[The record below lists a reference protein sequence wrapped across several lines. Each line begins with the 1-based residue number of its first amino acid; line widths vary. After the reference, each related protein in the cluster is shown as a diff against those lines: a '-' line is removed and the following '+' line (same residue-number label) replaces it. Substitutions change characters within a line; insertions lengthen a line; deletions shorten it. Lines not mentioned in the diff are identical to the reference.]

1 MAVDTPELLVDQND
15 GTWRITLNRPD
26 KMNALSAS
34 LVEALIETVTL
45 AHEKRARL
53 LVFQGAGKTLSA
65 GFDLSDLDTQSEGDL
80 VLRFIRIEL
89 LLQMIAD
96 SSAHTLCFAHGR
108 VFGAAADLFAVCRQR
123 IATPDSSFRM
133 PGLKFGLVLGSRRL
147 AEIVGT
153 EQARQLLEETKIFS
167 AQDALRMGVAH
178 QLAAPT
184 EWPAITQSAMQ
195 RAMHLDGVTRAGLHR
210 ALRDPN
216 ADADVAN
223 LVRSAARPGLK
234 TRLQEYVQA
243 SKKPEN

>member
-45 AHEKRARL
+45 AHEKQARL

-80 VLRFIRIEL
+80 VLRFIRIEY

-123 IATPDSSFRM
+123 IATPESIFRM
-133 PGLKFGLVLGSRRL
+133 PGLKFGLVLGSRRF

-167 AQDALRMGVAH
+167 AEEARQMGFAH
-178 QLAAPT
+178 QLAGDAD
-184 EWPAITQSAMQ
+184 WPSIIEQSEV
-195 RAMHLDGVTRAGLHR
+195 RATHLDGATRSGLHH
-210 ALRDPN
+210 ALRSPH
-216 ADADVAN
+216 ADADLLH

-243 SKKPEN
+243 SKKPQN